1 MLWLHKPQI
10 LYQWA
15 NGLAYFKVASV
26 VGWVRLVSYV
36 MVHDLERFLTLIGWL
51 DQKTIPVA
59 GSGSALGELPRPV
72 DGGSTSYTIVTH
84 RYVYT
89 P

>member
-15 NGLAYFKVASV
+15 NGLADFKVASV

-36 MVHDLERFLTLIGWL
+36 MVYDLERFLTLIGWL
-51 DQKTIPVA
+51 DQKISLSRGLAQPWE
-59 GSGSALGELPRPV
+59 SFRDLLK
-72 DGGSTSYTIVTH
+72 
-84 RYVYT
+84 
-89 P
+89 